1 MGPATVAEEIPV
13 TLNSADEID
22 VGENIK
28 QSIIPH
34 GKYAFQNYSKPNPG
48 TNIDTGHWNII

>member
-1 MGPATVAEEIPV
+1 MGPATAAAEIPG

-34 GKYAFQNYSKPNPG
+34 GKSAFQTTPNLILG
-48 TNIDTGHWNII
+48 QT